1 MIPRPVAIQTVYR
14 ELNTAHFVSA
24 LGRISR
30 DLFKCS
36 GEDDKCFYCL
46 GSMGNVIPFSMGLA
60 KAHPLKRFV
69 ALEGDG
75 SLLMNLGCLATLR
88 RYPCPQLKVV
98 ILDNQMYESTGEQ
111 PARDPTLDLVTVA
124 SAILPKVA
132 YAEDL
137 GALVTILSERV
148 FTPELIVIA
157 CSPHPAAPRIPL
169 TPKEIKE
176 RFIRG
181 LAVSQ
186 FCESTPP
193 GKICS

>member
-1 MIPRPVAIQTVYR
+1 MIPRPIAIKTVYSA
-14 ELNTAHFVSA
+14 LKSTAHFVSA

-30 DLFKCS
+30 DLFEVS
-36 GEDDKCFYCL
+36 AADENCFYCL
-46 GSMGNVIPFSMGLA
+46 GSMGNVIPFAMGLA

-98 ILDNQMYESTGEQ
+98 IIDNQMYESTGAQ
-111 PARDPTLDLVTVA
+111 PARDPTLNLVTVA

-132 YAEDL
+132 YADDL
-137 GALVTILSERV
+137 AALTTILSEPV

-157 CSPHPAAPRIPL
+157 CSPHSAAARIPL
-169 TPKEIKE
+169 TPREIKE
-176 RFIRG
+176 RFIGG
-181 LAVSQ
+181 L
-186 FCESTPP
+186 CRE
-193 GKICS
+193 